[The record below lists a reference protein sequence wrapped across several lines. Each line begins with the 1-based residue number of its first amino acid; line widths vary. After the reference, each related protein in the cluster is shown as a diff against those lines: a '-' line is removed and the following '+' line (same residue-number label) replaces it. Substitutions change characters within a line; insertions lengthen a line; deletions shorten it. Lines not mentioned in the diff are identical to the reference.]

1 MAERYPLSAWNTPDK
16 KVPLEEL
23 LKEDTSEESS
33 LVSDTSVQE
42 GQDVINYALEE
53 PFLLKTEVEK
63 CEKCPHLKKE
73 ADKQHRDDFFNLQ
86 AKIEERQLEE
96 LKRESFRRYV
106 GVSTWRG
113 LCSYVHV
120 LPDVYLFMQVCMCY
134 LMFTCE
140 FMQVCMCYLMFTCE
154 FMQVCMCYLMFTCV
168 FMQVCMCY
176 LMFTC
181 VFMQVCM
188 CYLMFTCEFM
198 QVCMCYLMFTCE
210 FMQVCMCYL
219 MFTCEFMQVCMCYLM
234 FTCECMQVCMC
245 YLMGFLMLTLMSGCG
260 VGMIFNIIMGN
271 NIFMPL
277 VKPPSQPKVAAST
290 LAQGPTPP
298 AVQCPDEDNAHRF
311 DCFPEAI
318 ATQAKCE
325 ARGCCWRKPDANG
338 VPFCYFPP
346 TFPSYVLGEVQPTP
360 LGASAVL
367 RRNGSSPYP
376 RDANQLSMV
385 LRMETD
391 GRLHLVPVPARCKPA
406 VDGPVRVEA
415 HGRLHLVPVPARC
428 KPAVDGPVRVEAHG
442 RLHLVL
448 NDTASRRYE
457 VPIATPAATTKAAA
471 PLYDVEYS
479 HNPFGIVVKRRSNGR
494 VLLNTTVAPLIYADQ
509 FLEMST
515 SLPSGNVYGLG
526 EHRGPLRHKT
536 GWIRI
541 PFWARDKQAAEAKE
555 DVTNLY
561 GSHPFYLC
569 VEDDGQAHGV
579 FLLNSNAMEVILQPA
594 PALTW
599 RTIGGILDFYILLGP
614 DPNSVI
620 QQYWDVIGYPMMPPY
635 WALGFHL
642 CRWGYGSAN
651 RTLDIAQ
658 KMRNA
663 GIPQDTQWND
673 IDYMQSH
680 LDWTRDEAKFW
691 ELPAV
696 VKNLHEHGQHY
707 VMIVVS
713 NNPSMK
719 NLHEHGQHYIMIVVS
734 NLSITVY
741 CTLTVTVLLL
751 ANLHRRLVKDLH
763 EHGQHYVMIVD
774 PGISNVQ
781 KAGTYPPYD
790 VGLKR
795 GVFINDTNGNPI
807 VGRVWP
813 GDTTFPDFTNPI
825 TQQWWLEMAADFHK
839 EVPFDGM
846 WIDMNEP
853 SNFVDGS
860 THGCP
865 DNELEKPPYTP
876 GKYHCHSSTTVTAVP
891 LSQQYHCHTAVPL
904 SQQYHFHSST
914 TVIQQYHCH
923 SSTTVTA
930 VPLSQQYHCHSST
943 TVIAVPLSYSS
954 TTVTAVPL
962 SYSSTAVTAVPLSQQ
977 YRCHSSTTVIQ
988 QYHCHSS
995 TTVIQQYH
1003 CHTAVPLSQQY
1014 RCHSSTTVTAVP
1026 LSQQYHCHTAVPL
1039 SQQYHCHTAV
1049 SLSYSST
1056 TVIQQ
1061 YHCHSSTTVTA
1072 VPLSQQYHTAVLG
1085 TGETSLHSSC
1095 EFVPSPV
1102 VAFAVCLVCAAPR
1115 DSLQPAQSLCLSAM
1129 TLCASSQQHL
1139 CVAPVCCTCVLHLCV
1154 APVCCTCVLHLWLG
1168 KTDLHLC
1175 VAAVVGGSLSAM
1187 TLCASFQQHLCVA
1200 AVLCLSAMTL
1210 CASSQQHLCVAPVC
1224 CTCVL
1229 HLCVAP
1235 VCCTCA
1241 VVGGSLSAMTLCA
1254 SSQQLLSSH
1263 YNLHNLYGH
1272 FEIIASHNALVSIRG
1287 KRPVV
1292 ISRSTFPSSGRH
1304 GGHWLGDNKSTWRDM
1319 YYSIPGLLNM
1329 NMFGIPLVGADICGF
1344 GGDTNE
1350 ELCLR
1355 WQQLGAFYPFS
1366 RNHNTLGAK
1375 VQLSSLT
1382 TTTHWEQRYSFPLP
1396 SHNHTTLGAKHTGSK
1411 GTAFLSLLTTTTHW
1425 EQIQLSSLTTTT
1437 HWEQRYSFPLSQ
1449 PQHTGS
1455 KGTAFFSL
1463 LTTTA
1468 HWEQRYSFPLS
1479 QPQHTGSKGTA
1490 FLSLLTT
1497 TTHWEQRYSSPLS
1510 QPQHTGSKGTAFLSL
1525 LTTTAHWEQRYSFP
1539 LSQPQHTGS
1548 KGKAFLSHNHN
1559 TLGAKV
1565 QLSSLT
1571 TTTHWEQRYSFP
1583 LPSHNHNT
1591 LGAKVQL
1598 SSLTTTTHWEQRY
1611 SFPLPSHNH
1620 STLGA
1625 KVQLS
1630 SLTTTTHWE
1639 QRYSSPLSQPQHT
1652 GSKGTAFLS
1661 LLTTT
1666 AHWEQRYSFP
1676 LPSLTTTTHWEQR
1689 YSSPLSQPQHTGSKG
1704 TAFLSLLT
1712 TTAHWEQR
1720 YSFPLSQPQHT
1731 GSKGKAFLSHNHNT
1745 LGAKV
1750 QLSSL
1755 TTTTHWEQ
1763 RYSFP
1768 LPSHNHNTLGAK
1780 VQLSSLTTTTHW
1792 EQRYSFPLP
1801 SHNHSTLGAKVQLS
1815 SLTTTT
1821 HWEQRYS
1828 SPLSQPQHTGSKG
1841 TAFLSLLTTTAHW
1854 EQRYSFPLPSHNHN
1868 TLGAKVQL
1876 SSPFSHNHSTLG
1888 AKVQLSSPFS
1898 KPQHTGSKGT
1908 ALLSHNH
1915 NTLGAKVQLSSPF
1928 SQPQHTGSKGT
1939 AFLSL
1944 LSQPQHTGSKGTA
1957 FLSLLSQPQHTGSK
1971 GTAFLSLL
1979 SQPQHTGSKGTAFL
1993 SLLTTTTHW
2002 EQRYSFPLP
2011 SHNHNTLGAKVQL
2024 SSPFSHNHNTL
2035 GAKVQLSSPFSQPQ
2049 HTGSKGT
2056 AFLSLLSQPQHTGSK
2071 GTAFLSLLTTTTHWE
2086 QRYSSPLSQ
2095 PQHTGSKGTAFLS
2108 LLTTTTHWE
2117 QRYSFPL
2124 PSLTTTTH
2132 WEQRYSFPLPSLTTT
2147 AHWEQRYSFPLPSH
2161 NHSTL
2166 GAKPQEPI
2174 VWSAATQ
2181 QAIRSVLL
2189 TRYSL
2194 LPHLYFLF
2202 HRANKMGEAV
2212 ARPLFFEYPTD
2223 SHTWGVDTQFLWG
2236 DSLMVTPV
2244 LEQGAT
2250 KVTAYFPND
2259 TWYDFYSGRP
2269 VVPVGQNVTLDAPRD
2284 TINLHLRG
2292 GAILVTQQPAMTTT
2306 ASRQNQ
2312 FGLVV
2317 ALNRTLEAWGGL
2329 FWDDGDTLGQ
2339 YLYLCN
2345 CVTVPVSVW
2354 VSTCYCDTVLLE
2366 AWGGL
2371 FWDDGN
2377 TLGQSHPSVMFVTV
2391 FWDMLGQ
2398 SHTSVMFVTVFW
2410 DTLGQ
2415 SHTSVMFV
2423 TVFWDDG
2430 DTLGTM
2436 GTRWVSI
2443 CVCLGQSHTSVMFV
2457 TVFWD
2462 DGDTLDTEGK
2472 KEFTMIKFFS
2482 SRNTI
2487 SSQVMMSGF
2496 PGTKDMTLGSIR
2508 VYGVSQE
2515 PHTVMANKQAVDFSY
2530 VQDAQEPHTVMAN
2543 KQAVDFSYVQD
2554 AQMLSLNNLTLP
2566 LSQPIQAFWA

>member
-23 LKEDTSEESS
+23 LKEDTSEECS

-63 CEKCPHLKKE
+63 CEKFPHLKKE

-113 LCSYVHV
+113 LCS
-120 LPDVYLFMQVCMCY
+120 C
-134 LMFTCE
+134 
-140 FMQVCMCYLMFTCE
+140 
-154 FMQVCMCYLMFTCV
+154 
-168 FMQVCMCY
+168 
-176 LMFTC
+176 
-181 VFMQVCM
+181 
-188 CYLMFTCEFM
+188 
-198 QVCMCYLMFTCE
+198 
-210 FMQVCMCYL
+210 
-219 MFTCEFMQVCMCYLM
+219 
-234 FTCECMQVCMC
+234 QVCMC

-290 LAQGPTPP
+290 LAQGPTAP

-376 RDANQLSMV
+376 QDANQLSIV

-391 GRLHLVPVPARCKPA
+391 
-406 VDGPVRVEA
+406 
-415 HGRLHLVPVPARC
+415 
-428 KPAVDGPVRVEAHG
+428 G

-707 VMIVVS
+707 I
-713 NNPSMK
+713 
-719 NLHEHGQHYIMIVVS
+719 
-734 NLSITVY
+734 
-741 CTLTVTVLLL
+741 
-751 ANLHRRLVKDLH
+751 
-763 EHGQHYVMIVD
+763 MIVD

-876 GKYHCHSSTTVTAVP
+876 AVNLFRR
-891 LSQQYHCHTAVPL
+891 LSWR
-904 SQQYHFHSST
+904 S
-914 TVIQQYHCH
+914 
-923 SSTTVTA
+923 
-930 VPLSQQYHCHSST
+930 
-943 TVIAVPLSYSS
+943 
-954 TTVTAVPL
+954 
-962 SYSSTAVTAVPLSQQ
+962 
-977 YRCHSSTTVIQ
+977 
-988 QYHCHSS
+988 
-995 TTVIQQYH
+995 
-1003 CHTAVPLSQQY
+1003 
-1014 RCHSSTTVTAVP
+1014 
-1026 LSQQYHCHTAVPL
+1026 
-1039 SQQYHCHTAV
+1039 
-1049 SLSYSST
+1049 
-1056 TVIQQ
+1056 
-1061 YHCHSSTTVTA
+1061 
-1072 VPLSQQYHTAVLG
+1072 
-1085 TGETSLHSSC
+1085 
-1095 EFVPSPV
+1095 
-1102 VAFAVCLVCAAPR
+1102 
-1115 DSLQPAQSLCLSAM
+1115 
-1129 TLCASSQQHL
+1129 LCASSVQHL
-1139 CVAPVCCTCVLHLCV
+1139 GT
-1154 APVCCTCVLHLWLG
+1154 
-1168 KTDLHLC
+1168 
-1175 VAAVVGGSLSAM
+1175 
-1187 TLCASFQQHLCVA
+1187 
-1200 AVLCLSAMTL
+1200 
-1210 CASSQQHLCVAPVC
+1210 
-1224 CTCVL
+1224 
-1229 HLCVAP
+1229 
-1235 VCCTCA
+1235 
-1241 VVGGSLSAMTLCA
+1241 
-1254 SSQQLLSSH
+1254 H
-1263 YNLHNLYGH
+1263 YNLHSLYGLFH
-1272 FEIIASHNALVSIRG
+1272 ASSSRNALVSIRG

-1375 VQLSSLT
+1375 
-1382 TTTHWEQRYSFPLP
+1382 
-1396 SHNHTTLGAKHTGSK
+1396 
-1411 GTAFLSLLTTTTHW
+1411 
-1425 EQIQLSSLTTTT
+1425 
-1437 HWEQRYSFPLSQ
+1437 
-1449 PQHTGS
+1449 
-1455 KGTAFFSL
+1455 
-1463 LTTTA
+1463 
-1468 HWEQRYSFPLS
+1468 
-1479 QPQHTGSKGTA
+1479 
-1490 FLSLLTT
+1490 
-1497 TTHWEQRYSSPLS
+1497 
-1510 QPQHTGSKGTAFLSL
+1510 
-1525 LTTTAHWEQRYSFP
+1525 
-1539 LSQPQHTGS
+1539 
-1548 KGKAFLSHNHN
+1548 
-1559 TLGAKV
+1559 
-1565 QLSSLT
+1565 
-1571 TTTHWEQRYSFP
+1571 
-1583 LPSHNHNT
+1583 
-1591 LGAKVQL
+1591 
-1598 SSLTTTTHWEQRY
+1598 
-1611 SFPLPSHNH
+1611 
-1620 STLGA
+1620 
-1625 KVQLS
+1625 
-1630 SLTTTTHWE
+1630 
-1639 QRYSSPLSQPQHT
+1639 
-1652 GSKGTAFLS
+1652 
-1661 LLTTT
+1661 
-1666 AHWEQRYSFP
+1666 
-1676 LPSLTTTTHWEQR
+1676 
-1689 YSSPLSQPQHTGSKG
+1689 
-1704 TAFLSLLT
+1704 
-1712 TTAHWEQR
+1712 
-1720 YSFPLSQPQHT
+1720 
-1731 GSKGKAFLSHNHNT
+1731 
-1745 LGAKV
+1745 
-1750 QLSSL
+1750 
-1755 TTTTHWEQ
+1755 
-1763 RYSFP
+1763 
-1768 LPSHNHNTLGAK
+1768 
-1780 VQLSSLTTTTHW
+1780 
-1792 EQRYSFPLP
+1792 
-1801 SHNHSTLGAKVQLS
+1801 
-1815 SLTTTT
+1815 
-1821 HWEQRYS
+1821 
-1828 SPLSQPQHTGSKG
+1828 
-1841 TAFLSLLTTTAHW
+1841 
-1854 EQRYSFPLPSHNHN
+1854 
-1868 TLGAKVQL
+1868 
-1876 SSPFSHNHSTLG
+1876 
-1888 AKVQLSSPFS
+1888 
-1898 KPQHTGSKGT
+1898 
-1908 ALLSHNH
+1908 
-1915 NTLGAKVQLSSPF
+1915 
-1928 SQPQHTGSKGT
+1928 
-1939 AFLSL
+1939 
-1944 LSQPQHTGSKGTA
+1944 
-1957 FLSLLSQPQHTGSK
+1957 
-1971 GTAFLSLL
+1971 
-1979 SQPQHTGSKGTAFL
+1979 
-1993 SLLTTTTHW
+1993 
-2002 EQRYSFPLP
+2002 
-2011 SHNHNTLGAKVQL
+2011 
-2024 SSPFSHNHNTL
+2024 
-2035 GAKVQLSSPFSQPQ
+2035 
-2049 HTGSKGT
+2049 
-2056 AFLSLLSQPQHTGSK
+2056 
-2071 GTAFLSLLTTTTHWE
+2071 
-2086 QRYSSPLSQ
+2086 
-2095 PQHTGSKGTAFLS
+2095 
-2108 LLTTTTHWE
+2108 
-2117 QRYSFPL
+2117 
-2124 PSLTTTTH
+2124 
-2132 WEQRYSFPLPSLTTT
+2132 
-2147 AHWEQRYSFPLPSH
+2147 
-2161 NHSTL
+2161 
-2166 GAKPQEPI
+2166 PQEPI

-2244 LEQGAT
+2244 LEQEAT

-2329 FWDDGDTLGQ
+2329 FWDDGDTL
-2339 YLYLCN
+2339 
-2345 CVTVPVSVW
+2345 
-2354 VSTCYCDTVLLE
+2354 
-2366 AWGGL
+2366 
-2371 FWDDGN
+2371 
-2377 TLGQSHPSVMFVTV
+2377 
-2391 FWDMLGQ
+2391 
-2398 SHTSVMFVTVFW
+2398 
-2410 DTLGQ
+2410 
-2415 SHTSVMFV
+2415 
-2423 TVFWDDG
+2423 
-2430 DTLGTM
+2430 
-2436 GTRWVSI
+2436 
-2443 CVCLGQSHTSVMFV
+2443 
-2457 TVFWD
+2457 
-2462 DGDTLDTEGK
+2462 DTEGK

-2487 SSQVMMSGF
+2487 SSQVTMSGF

-2508 VYGVSQE
+2508 VNGVS
-2515 PHTVMANKQAVDFSY
+2515 
-2530 VQDAQEPHTVMAN
+2530 QEPHTVMAN

>member
-23 LKEDTSEESS
+23 LKEDTSEECS

-63 CEKCPHLKKE
+63 CEKFPHLKKE

-113 LCSYVHV
+113 LCS
-120 LPDVYLFMQVCMCY
+120 C
-134 LMFTCE
+134 
-140 FMQVCMCYLMFTCE
+140 
-154 FMQVCMCYLMFTCV
+154 
-168 FMQVCMCY
+168 
-176 LMFTC
+176 
-181 VFMQVCM
+181 
-188 CYLMFTCEFM
+188 
-198 QVCMCYLMFTCE
+198 
-210 FMQVCMCYL
+210 
-219 MFTCEFMQVCMCYLM
+219 
-234 FTCECMQVCMC
+234 QVCMC

-290 LAQGPTPP
+290 LAQGPTAP

-346 TFPSYVLGEVQPTP
+346 TFPSYMLGEVQPTP

-391 GRLHLVPVPARCKPA
+391 
-406 VDGPVRVEA
+406 
-415 HGRLHLVPVPARC
+415 
-428 KPAVDGPVRVEAHG
+428 G

-680 LDWTRDEAKFW
+680 LDWTRDEAKFS

-707 VMIVVS
+707 I
-713 NNPSMK
+713 
-719 NLHEHGQHYIMIVVS
+719 
-734 NLSITVY
+734 
-741 CTLTVTVLLL
+741 
-751 ANLHRRLVKDLH
+751 
-763 EHGQHYVMIVD
+763 MIVD

-876 GKYHCHSSTTVTAVP
+876 AVNLFRR
-891 LSQQYHCHTAVPL
+891 LSWR
-904 SQQYHFHSST
+904 S
-914 TVIQQYHCH
+914 
-923 SSTTVTA
+923 
-930 VPLSQQYHCHSST
+930 
-943 TVIAVPLSYSS
+943 
-954 TTVTAVPL
+954 
-962 SYSSTAVTAVPLSQQ
+962 
-977 YRCHSSTTVIQ
+977 
-988 QYHCHSS
+988 
-995 TTVIQQYH
+995 
-1003 CHTAVPLSQQY
+1003 
-1014 RCHSSTTVTAVP
+1014 
-1026 LSQQYHCHTAVPL
+1026 
-1039 SQQYHCHTAV
+1039 
-1049 SLSYSST
+1049 
-1056 TVIQQ
+1056 
-1061 YHCHSSTTVTA
+1061 
-1072 VPLSQQYHTAVLG
+1072 
-1085 TGETSLHSSC
+1085 
-1095 EFVPSPV
+1095 
-1102 VAFAVCLVCAAPR
+1102 
-1115 DSLQPAQSLCLSAM
+1115 
-1129 TLCASSQQHL
+1129 LCASSVQHL
-1139 CVAPVCCTCVLHLCV
+1139 GT
-1154 APVCCTCVLHLWLG
+1154 
-1168 KTDLHLC
+1168 
-1175 VAAVVGGSLSAM
+1175 
-1187 TLCASFQQHLCVA
+1187 
-1200 AVLCLSAMTL
+1200 
-1210 CASSQQHLCVAPVC
+1210 
-1224 CTCVL
+1224 
-1229 HLCVAP
+1229 
-1235 VCCTCA
+1235 
-1241 VVGGSLSAMTLCA
+1241 
-1254 SSQQLLSSH
+1254 H
-1263 YNLHNLYGH
+1263 YNLHSLFGLFH
-1272 FEIIASHNALVSIRG
+1272 ASSSRNALVSIRG

-1375 VQLSSLT
+1375 VQLSSP
-1382 TTTHWEQRYSFPLP
+1382 F
-1396 SHNHTTLGAKHTGSK
+1396 
-1411 GTAFLSLLTTTTHW
+1411 
-1425 EQIQLSSLTTTT
+1425 
-1437 HWEQRYSFPLSQ
+1437 
-1449 PQHTGS
+1449 
-1455 KGTAFFSL
+1455 
-1463 LTTTA
+1463 
-1468 HWEQRYSFPLS
+1468 
-1479 QPQHTGSKGTA
+1479 
-1490 FLSLLTT
+1490 
-1497 TTHWEQRYSSPLS
+1497 
-1510 QPQHTGSKGTAFLSL
+1510 
-1525 LTTTAHWEQRYSFP
+1525 
-1539 LSQPQHTGS
+1539 
-1548 KGKAFLSHNHN
+1548 SHNHN

-1583 LPSHNHNT
+1583 LPS
-1591 LGAKVQL
+1591 
-1598 SSLTTTTHWEQRY
+1598 
-1611 SFPLPSHNH
+1611 
-1620 STLGA
+1620 
-1625 KVQLS
+1625 
-1630 SLTTTTHWE
+1630 LTTTTHWE
-1639 QRYSSPLSQPQHT
+1639 QRYSSP
-1652 GSKGTAFLS
+1652 
-1661 LLTTT
+1661 
-1666 AHWEQRYSFP
+1666 
-1676 LPSLTTTTHWEQR
+1676 
-1689 YSSPLSQPQHTGSKG
+1689 
-1704 TAFLSLLT
+1704 
-1712 TTAHWEQR
+1712 
-1720 YSFPLSQPQHT
+1720 
-1731 GSKGKAFLSHNHNT
+1731 
-1745 LGAKV
+1745 
-1750 QLSSL
+1750 
-1755 TTTTHWEQ
+1755 
-1763 RYSFP
+1763 
-1768 LPSHNHNTLGAK
+1768 
-1780 VQLSSLTTTTHW
+1780 
-1792 EQRYSFPLP
+1792 
-1801 SHNHSTLGAKVQLS
+1801 
-1815 SLTTTT
+1815 
-1821 HWEQRYS
+1821 
-1828 SPLSQPQHTGSKG
+1828 
-1841 TAFLSLLTTTAHW
+1841 
-1854 EQRYSFPLPSHNHN
+1854 
-1868 TLGAKVQL
+1868 
-1876 SSPFSHNHSTLG
+1876 
-1888 AKVQLSSPFS
+1888 
-1898 KPQHTGSKGT
+1898 
-1908 ALLSHNH
+1908 
-1915 NTLGAKVQLSSPF
+1915 
-1928 SQPQHTGSKGT
+1928 
-1939 AFLSL
+1939 

-1993 SLLTTTTHW
+1993 SHNHNTLGAKVQLSSLTTTTHW
-2002 EQRYSFPLP
+2002 EQRYSFLLP
-2011 SHNHNTLGAKVQL
+2011 SHNHSTLGAKVQL

-2035 GAKVQLSSPFSQPQ
+2035 GAKVQLSSPFS
-2049 HTGSKGT
+2049 
-2056 AFLSLLSQPQHTGSK
+2056 
-2071 GTAFLSLLTTTTHWE
+2071 
-2086 QRYSSPLSQ
+2086 
-2095 PQHTGSKGTAFLS
+2095 
-2108 LLTTTTHWE
+2108 
-2117 QRYSFPL
+2117 
-2124 PSLTTTTH
+2124 
-2132 WEQRYSFPLPSLTTT
+2132 
-2147 AHWEQRYSFPLPSH
+2147 H
-2161 NHSTL
+2161 NHNTL

-2329 FWDDGDTLGQ
+2329 FWDDGDTL
-2339 YLYLCN
+2339 
-2345 CVTVPVSVW
+2345 
-2354 VSTCYCDTVLLE
+2354 
-2366 AWGGL
+2366 
-2371 FWDDGN
+2371 
-2377 TLGQSHPSVMFVTV
+2377 
-2391 FWDMLGQ
+2391 
-2398 SHTSVMFVTVFW
+2398 
-2410 DTLGQ
+2410 
-2415 SHTSVMFV
+2415 
-2423 TVFWDDG
+2423 
-2430 DTLGTM
+2430 
-2436 GTRWVSI
+2436 
-2443 CVCLGQSHTSVMFV
+2443 
-2457 TVFWD
+2457 
-2462 DGDTLDTEGK
+2462 DTEGK

-2530 VQDAQEPHTVMAN
+2530 VQDAQ
-2543 KQAVDFSYVQD
+2543 
-2554 AQMLSLNNLTLP
+2554 MLSLNNLTLP

>member
-23 LKEDTSEESS
+23 LKEDTSEECS

-63 CEKCPHLKKE
+63 CEKFPHLKKE

-113 LCSYVHV
+113 LCS
-120 LPDVYLFMQVCMCY
+120 C
-134 LMFTCE
+134 
-140 FMQVCMCYLMFTCE
+140 
-154 FMQVCMCYLMFTCV
+154 
-168 FMQVCMCY
+168 
-176 LMFTC
+176 
-181 VFMQVCM
+181 
-188 CYLMFTCEFM
+188 
-198 QVCMCYLMFTCE
+198 
-210 FMQVCMCYL
+210 
-219 MFTCEFMQVCMCYLM
+219 
-234 FTCECMQVCMC
+234 QVCMC

-290 LAQGPTPP
+290 LAQGPTAP

-346 TFPSYVLGEVQPTP
+346 TFPSYMLGEVQPTP

-391 GRLHLVPVPARCKPA
+391 
-406 VDGPVRVEA
+406 
-415 HGRLHLVPVPARC
+415 
-428 KPAVDGPVRVEAHG
+428 G

-680 LDWTRDEAKFW
+680 LDWTRDEAKFS

-707 VMIVVS
+707 I
-713 NNPSMK
+713 
-719 NLHEHGQHYIMIVVS
+719 
-734 NLSITVY
+734 
-741 CTLTVTVLLL
+741 
-751 ANLHRRLVKDLH
+751 
-763 EHGQHYVMIVD
+763 MIVD

-876 GKYHCHSSTTVTAVP
+876 
-891 LSQQYHCHTAVPL
+891 
-904 SQQYHFHSST
+904 
-914 TVIQQYHCH
+914 
-923 SSTTVTA
+923 
-930 VPLSQQYHCHSST
+930 
-943 TVIAVPLSYSS
+943 
-954 TTVTAVPL
+954 
-962 SYSSTAVTAVPLSQQ
+962 
-977 YRCHSSTTVIQ
+977 
-988 QYHCHSS
+988 
-995 TTVIQQYH
+995 
-1003 CHTAVPLSQQY
+1003 
-1014 RCHSSTTVTAVP
+1014 
-1026 LSQQYHCHTAVPL
+1026 
-1039 SQQYHCHTAV
+1039 
-1049 SLSYSST
+1049 
-1056 TVIQQ
+1056 
-1061 YHCHSSTTVTA
+1061 
-1072 VPLSQQYHTAVLG
+1072 
-1085 TGETSLHSSC
+1085 
-1095 EFVPSPV
+1095 
-1102 VAFAVCLVCAAPR
+1102 
-1115 DSLQPAQSLCLSAM
+1115 
-1129 TLCASSQQHL
+1129 
-1139 CVAPVCCTCVLHLCV
+1139 
-1154 APVCCTCVLHLWLG
+1154 
-1168 KTDLHLC
+1168 
-1175 VAAVVGGSLSAM
+1175 
-1187 TLCASFQQHLCVA
+1187 
-1200 AVLCLSAMTL
+1200 
-1210 CASSQQHLCVAPVC
+1210 
-1224 CTCVL
+1224 
-1229 HLCVAP
+1229 
-1235 VCCTCA
+1235 A

-1254 SSQQLLSSH
+1254 SSRQHLSSH

-1366 RNHNTLGAK
+1366 RNHN
-1375 VQLSSLT
+1375 
-1382 TTTHWEQRYSFPLP
+1382 
-1396 SHNHTTLGAKHTGSK
+1396 
-1411 GTAFLSLLTTTTHW
+1411 
-1425 EQIQLSSLTTTT
+1425 
-1437 HWEQRYSFPLSQ
+1437 
-1449 PQHTGS
+1449 
-1455 KGTAFFSL
+1455 
-1463 LTTTA
+1463 
-1468 HWEQRYSFPLS
+1468 
-1479 QPQHTGSKGTA
+1479 
-1490 FLSLLTT
+1490 
-1497 TTHWEQRYSSPLS
+1497 
-1510 QPQHTGSKGTAFLSL
+1510 
-1525 LTTTAHWEQRYSFP
+1525 
-1539 LSQPQHTGS
+1539 
-1548 KGKAFLSHNHN
+1548 
-1559 TLGAKV
+1559 
-1565 QLSSLT
+1565 
-1571 TTTHWEQRYSFP
+1571 
-1583 LPSHNHNT
+1583 
-1591 LGAKVQL
+1591 
-1598 SSLTTTTHWEQRY
+1598 
-1611 SFPLPSHNH
+1611 
-1620 STLGA
+1620 
-1625 KVQLS
+1625 
-1630 SLTTTTHWE
+1630 
-1639 QRYSSPLSQPQHT
+1639 
-1652 GSKGTAFLS
+1652 
-1661 LLTTT
+1661 
-1666 AHWEQRYSFP
+1666 
-1676 LPSLTTTTHWEQR
+1676 
-1689 YSSPLSQPQHTGSKG
+1689 
-1704 TAFLSLLT
+1704 
-1712 TTAHWEQR
+1712 
-1720 YSFPLSQPQHT
+1720 
-1731 GSKGKAFLSHNHNT
+1731 
-1745 LGAKV
+1745 
-1750 QLSSL
+1750 
-1755 TTTTHWEQ
+1755 
-1763 RYSFP
+1763 
-1768 LPSHNHNTLGAK
+1768 
-1780 VQLSSLTTTTHW
+1780 
-1792 EQRYSFPLP
+1792 
-1801 SHNHSTLGAKVQLS
+1801 
-1815 SLTTTT
+1815 
-1821 HWEQRYS
+1821 
-1828 SPLSQPQHTGSKG
+1828 
-1841 TAFLSLLTTTAHW
+1841 
-1854 EQRYSFPLPSHNHN
+1854 
-1868 TLGAKVQL
+1868 
-1876 SSPFSHNHSTLG
+1876 
-1888 AKVQLSSPFS
+1888 
-1898 KPQHTGSKGT
+1898 
-1908 ALLSHNH
+1908 
-1915 NTLGAKVQLSSPF
+1915 
-1928 SQPQHTGSKGT
+1928 
-1939 AFLSL
+1939 
-1944 LSQPQHTGSKGTA
+1944 
-1957 FLSLLSQPQHTGSK
+1957 
-1971 GTAFLSLL
+1971 
-1979 SQPQHTGSKGTAFL
+1979 
-1993 SLLTTTTHW
+1993 
-2002 EQRYSFPLP
+2002 
-2011 SHNHNTLGAKVQL
+2011 
-2024 SSPFSHNHNTL
+2024 
-2035 GAKVQLSSPFSQPQ
+2035 
-2049 HTGSKGT
+2049 
-2056 AFLSLLSQPQHTGSK
+2056 
-2071 GTAFLSLLTTTTHWE
+2071 
-2086 QRYSSPLSQ
+2086 
-2095 PQHTGSKGTAFLS
+2095 
-2108 LLTTTTHWE
+2108 
-2117 QRYSFPL
+2117 
-2124 PSLTTTTH
+2124 
-2132 WEQRYSFPLPSLTTT
+2132 
-2147 AHWEQRYSFPLPSH
+2147 
-2161 NHSTL
+2161 TL

-2329 FWDDGDTLGQ
+2329 FWDDGDTL
-2339 YLYLCN
+2339 
-2345 CVTVPVSVW
+2345 
-2354 VSTCYCDTVLLE
+2354 
-2366 AWGGL
+2366 
-2371 FWDDGN
+2371 
-2377 TLGQSHPSVMFVTV
+2377 
-2391 FWDMLGQ
+2391 
-2398 SHTSVMFVTVFW
+2398 
-2410 DTLGQ
+2410 
-2415 SHTSVMFV
+2415 
-2423 TVFWDDG
+2423 
-2430 DTLGTM
+2430 
-2436 GTRWVSI
+2436 
-2443 CVCLGQSHTSVMFV
+2443 
-2457 TVFWD
+2457 
-2462 DGDTLDTEGK
+2462 DTEGK

-2530 VQDAQEPHTVMAN
+2530 VQDAQ
-2543 KQAVDFSYVQD
+2543 
-2554 AQMLSLNNLTLP
+2554 MLSLNNLTLP

>member
-23 LKEDTSEESS
+23 LKEDTSEECS

-63 CEKCPHLKKE
+63 CEKFPHLKKE

-113 LCSYVHV
+113 LCS
-120 LPDVYLFMQVCMCY
+120 C
-134 LMFTCE
+134 
-140 FMQVCMCYLMFTCE
+140 
-154 FMQVCMCYLMFTCV
+154 
-168 FMQVCMCY
+168 
-176 LMFTC
+176 
-181 VFMQVCM
+181 
-188 CYLMFTCEFM
+188 
-198 QVCMCYLMFTCE
+198 
-210 FMQVCMCYL
+210 
-219 MFTCEFMQVCMCYLM
+219 
-234 FTCECMQVCMC
+234 QVCMC

-290 LAQGPTPP
+290 LAQGPTAP

-346 TFPSYVLGEVQPTP
+346 TFPSYMLGEVQPTP

-391 GRLHLVPVPARCKPA
+391 
-406 VDGPVRVEA
+406 
-415 HGRLHLVPVPARC
+415 
-428 KPAVDGPVRVEAHG
+428 G

-680 LDWTRDEAKFW
+680 LDWTRDEAKFS

-707 VMIVVS
+707 I
-713 NNPSMK
+713 
-719 NLHEHGQHYIMIVVS
+719 
-734 NLSITVY
+734 
-741 CTLTVTVLLL
+741 
-751 ANLHRRLVKDLH
+751 
-763 EHGQHYVMIVD
+763 MIVD

-876 GKYHCHSSTTVTAVP
+876 AVNLFRR
-891 LSQQYHCHTAVPL
+891 LSWR
-904 SQQYHFHSST
+904 S
-914 TVIQQYHCH
+914 
-923 SSTTVTA
+923 
-930 VPLSQQYHCHSST
+930 
-943 TVIAVPLSYSS
+943 
-954 TTVTAVPL
+954 
-962 SYSSTAVTAVPLSQQ
+962 
-977 YRCHSSTTVIQ
+977 
-988 QYHCHSS
+988 
-995 TTVIQQYH
+995 
-1003 CHTAVPLSQQY
+1003 
-1014 RCHSSTTVTAVP
+1014 
-1026 LSQQYHCHTAVPL
+1026 
-1039 SQQYHCHTAV
+1039 
-1049 SLSYSST
+1049 
-1056 TVIQQ
+1056 
-1061 YHCHSSTTVTA
+1061 
-1072 VPLSQQYHTAVLG
+1072 
-1085 TGETSLHSSC
+1085 
-1095 EFVPSPV
+1095 
-1102 VAFAVCLVCAAPR
+1102 
-1115 DSLQPAQSLCLSAM
+1115 
-1129 TLCASSQQHL
+1129 LCASSVQHL
-1139 CVAPVCCTCVLHLCV
+1139 GT
-1154 APVCCTCVLHLWLG
+1154 
-1168 KTDLHLC
+1168 
-1175 VAAVVGGSLSAM
+1175 
-1187 TLCASFQQHLCVA
+1187 
-1200 AVLCLSAMTL
+1200 
-1210 CASSQQHLCVAPVC
+1210 
-1224 CTCVL
+1224 
-1229 HLCVAP
+1229 
-1235 VCCTCA
+1235 
-1241 VVGGSLSAMTLCA
+1241 
-1254 SSQQLLSSH
+1254 H
-1263 YNLHNLYGH
+1263 YNLHSLFGLFH
-1272 FEIIASHNALVSIRG
+1272 ASSSRNALVSIRG

-1375 VQLSSLT
+1375 VQLSS
-1382 TTTHWEQRYSFPLP
+1382 
-1396 SHNHTTLGAKHTGSK
+1396 
-1411 GTAFLSLLTTTTHW
+1411 
-1425 EQIQLSSLTTTT
+1425 
-1437 HWEQRYSFPLSQ
+1437 
-1449 PQHTGS
+1449 
-1455 KGTAFFSL
+1455 
-1463 LTTTA
+1463 
-1468 HWEQRYSFPLS
+1468 
-1479 QPQHTGSKGTA
+1479 
-1490 FLSLLTT
+1490 
-1497 TTHWEQRYSSPLS
+1497 
-1510 QPQHTGSKGTAFLSL
+1510 
-1525 LTTTAHWEQRYSFP
+1525 
-1539 LSQPQHTGS
+1539 
-1548 KGKAFLSHNHN
+1548 
-1559 TLGAKV
+1559 
-1565 QLSSLT
+1565 
-1571 TTTHWEQRYSFP
+1571 
-1583 LPSHNHNT
+1583 
-1591 LGAKVQL
+1591 
-1598 SSLTTTTHWEQRY
+1598 
-1611 SFPLPSHNH
+1611 
-1620 STLGA
+1620 
-1625 KVQLS
+1625 
-1630 SLTTTTHWE
+1630 
-1639 QRYSSPLSQPQHT
+1639 
-1652 GSKGTAFLS
+1652 
-1661 LLTTT
+1661 
-1666 AHWEQRYSFP
+1666 
-1676 LPSLTTTTHWEQR
+1676 
-1689 YSSPLSQPQHTGSKG
+1689 
-1704 TAFLSLLT
+1704 
-1712 TTAHWEQR
+1712 
-1720 YSFPLSQPQHT
+1720 
-1731 GSKGKAFLSHNHNT
+1731 
-1745 LGAKV
+1745 
-1750 QLSSL
+1750 
-1755 TTTTHWEQ
+1755 
-1763 RYSFP
+1763 
-1768 LPSHNHNTLGAK
+1768 
-1780 VQLSSLTTTTHW
+1780 
-1792 EQRYSFPLP
+1792 
-1801 SHNHSTLGAKVQLS
+1801 
-1815 SLTTTT
+1815 
-1821 HWEQRYS
+1821 
-1828 SPLSQPQHTGSKG
+1828 
-1841 TAFLSLLTTTAHW
+1841 
-1854 EQRYSFPLPSHNHN
+1854 
-1868 TLGAKVQL
+1868 
-1876 SSPFSHNHSTLG
+1876 
-1888 AKVQLSSPFS
+1888 
-1898 KPQHTGSKGT
+1898 
-1908 ALLSHNH
+1908 
-1915 NTLGAKVQLSSPF
+1915 
-1928 SQPQHTGSKGT
+1928 
-1939 AFLSL
+1939 
-1944 LSQPQHTGSKGTA
+1944 
-1957 FLSLLSQPQHTGSK
+1957 
-1971 GTAFLSLL
+1971 
-1979 SQPQHTGSKGTAFL
+1979 
-1993 SLLTTTTHW
+1993 
-2002 EQRYSFPLP
+2002 
-2011 SHNHNTLGAKVQL
+2011 
-2024 SSPFSHNHNTL
+2024 PFSHNHNTL
-2035 GAKVQLSSPFSQPQ
+2035 GAKVQLSS
-2049 HTGSKGT
+2049 
-2056 AFLSLLSQPQHTGSK
+2056 
-2071 GTAFLSLLTTTTHWE
+2071 
-2086 QRYSSPLSQ
+2086 
-2095 PQHTGSKGTAFLS
+2095 
-2108 LLTTTTHWE
+2108 LTTTTHWE

-2147 AHWEQRYSFPLPSH
+2147 THWEQRYSFPLPSLTTTTHWEQRYSFPLSQPQHTGSKGTALLSH
-2161 NHSTL
+2161 NHNTL

-2329 FWDDGDTLGQ
+2329 FWDDGDTL
-2339 YLYLCN
+2339 
-2345 CVTVPVSVW
+2345 
-2354 VSTCYCDTVLLE
+2354 
-2366 AWGGL
+2366 
-2371 FWDDGN
+2371 
-2377 TLGQSHPSVMFVTV
+2377 
-2391 FWDMLGQ
+2391 
-2398 SHTSVMFVTVFW
+2398 
-2410 DTLGQ
+2410 
-2415 SHTSVMFV
+2415 
-2423 TVFWDDG
+2423 
-2430 DTLGTM
+2430 
-2436 GTRWVSI
+2436 
-2443 CVCLGQSHTSVMFV
+2443 
-2457 TVFWD
+2457 
-2462 DGDTLDTEGK
+2462 DTEGK

-2530 VQDAQEPHTVMAN
+2530 VQDAQ
-2543 KQAVDFSYVQD
+2543 
-2554 AQMLSLNNLTLP
+2554 MLSLNNLTLP

>member
-23 LKEDTSEESS
+23 LKEDTSEECS

-63 CEKCPHLKKE
+63 CEKFPHLKKE

-113 LCSYVHV
+113 LCS
-120 LPDVYLFMQVCMCY
+120 C
-134 LMFTCE
+134 
-140 FMQVCMCYLMFTCE
+140 
-154 FMQVCMCYLMFTCV
+154 
-168 FMQVCMCY
+168 
-176 LMFTC
+176 
-181 VFMQVCM
+181 
-188 CYLMFTCEFM
+188 
-198 QVCMCYLMFTCE
+198 
-210 FMQVCMCYL
+210 
-219 MFTCEFMQVCMCYLM
+219 
-234 FTCECMQVCMC
+234 QVCMC

-290 LAQGPTPP
+290 LAQGPTAP

-346 TFPSYVLGEVQPTP
+346 TFPSYMLGEVQPTP

-391 GRLHLVPVPARCKPA
+391 
-406 VDGPVRVEA
+406 
-415 HGRLHLVPVPARC
+415 
-428 KPAVDGPVRVEAHG
+428 G

-680 LDWTRDEAKFW
+680 LDWTRDEAKFS

-707 VMIVVS
+707 I
-713 NNPSMK
+713 
-719 NLHEHGQHYIMIVVS
+719 
-734 NLSITVY
+734 
-741 CTLTVTVLLL
+741 
-751 ANLHRRLVKDLH
+751 
-763 EHGQHYVMIVD
+763 MIVD

-876 GKYHCHSSTTVTAVP
+876 AVNLFRR
-891 LSQQYHCHTAVPL
+891 LSWR
-904 SQQYHFHSST
+904 S
-914 TVIQQYHCH
+914 
-923 SSTTVTA
+923 
-930 VPLSQQYHCHSST
+930 
-943 TVIAVPLSYSS
+943 
-954 TTVTAVPL
+954 
-962 SYSSTAVTAVPLSQQ
+962 
-977 YRCHSSTTVIQ
+977 
-988 QYHCHSS
+988 
-995 TTVIQQYH
+995 
-1003 CHTAVPLSQQY
+1003 
-1014 RCHSSTTVTAVP
+1014 
-1026 LSQQYHCHTAVPL
+1026 
-1039 SQQYHCHTAV
+1039 
-1049 SLSYSST
+1049 
-1056 TVIQQ
+1056 
-1061 YHCHSSTTVTA
+1061 
-1072 VPLSQQYHTAVLG
+1072 
-1085 TGETSLHSSC
+1085 
-1095 EFVPSPV
+1095 
-1102 VAFAVCLVCAAPR
+1102 
-1115 DSLQPAQSLCLSAM
+1115 
-1129 TLCASSQQHL
+1129 LCASSVQHL
-1139 CVAPVCCTCVLHLCV
+1139 GT
-1154 APVCCTCVLHLWLG
+1154 
-1168 KTDLHLC
+1168 
-1175 VAAVVGGSLSAM
+1175 
-1187 TLCASFQQHLCVA
+1187 
-1200 AVLCLSAMTL
+1200 
-1210 CASSQQHLCVAPVC
+1210 
-1224 CTCVL
+1224 
-1229 HLCVAP
+1229 
-1235 VCCTCA
+1235 
-1241 VVGGSLSAMTLCA
+1241 
-1254 SSQQLLSSH
+1254 H
-1263 YNLHNLYGH
+1263 YNLHSLFGLFH
-1272 FEIIASHNALVSIRG
+1272 ASSSRNALVSIRG

-1366 RNHNTLGAK
+1366 RNHN
-1375 VQLSSLT
+1375 
-1382 TTTHWEQRYSFPLP
+1382 
-1396 SHNHTTLGAKHTGSK
+1396 
-1411 GTAFLSLLTTTTHW
+1411 
-1425 EQIQLSSLTTTT
+1425 
-1437 HWEQRYSFPLSQ
+1437 
-1449 PQHTGS
+1449 
-1455 KGTAFFSL
+1455 
-1463 LTTTA
+1463 
-1468 HWEQRYSFPLS
+1468 
-1479 QPQHTGSKGTA
+1479 
-1490 FLSLLTT
+1490 
-1497 TTHWEQRYSSPLS
+1497 
-1510 QPQHTGSKGTAFLSL
+1510 
-1525 LTTTAHWEQRYSFP
+1525 
-1539 LSQPQHTGS
+1539 
-1548 KGKAFLSHNHN
+1548 
-1559 TLGAKV
+1559 
-1565 QLSSLT
+1565 
-1571 TTTHWEQRYSFP
+1571 
-1583 LPSHNHNT
+1583 
-1591 LGAKVQL
+1591 
-1598 SSLTTTTHWEQRY
+1598 
-1611 SFPLPSHNH
+1611 
-1620 STLGA
+1620 
-1625 KVQLS
+1625 
-1630 SLTTTTHWE
+1630 
-1639 QRYSSPLSQPQHT
+1639 
-1652 GSKGTAFLS
+1652 
-1661 LLTTT
+1661 
-1666 AHWEQRYSFP
+1666 
-1676 LPSLTTTTHWEQR
+1676 
-1689 YSSPLSQPQHTGSKG
+1689 
-1704 TAFLSLLT
+1704 
-1712 TTAHWEQR
+1712 
-1720 YSFPLSQPQHT
+1720 
-1731 GSKGKAFLSHNHNT
+1731 
-1745 LGAKV
+1745 
-1750 QLSSL
+1750 
-1755 TTTTHWEQ
+1755 
-1763 RYSFP
+1763 
-1768 LPSHNHNTLGAK
+1768 
-1780 VQLSSLTTTTHW
+1780 
-1792 EQRYSFPLP
+1792 
-1801 SHNHSTLGAKVQLS
+1801 
-1815 SLTTTT
+1815 
-1821 HWEQRYS
+1821 
-1828 SPLSQPQHTGSKG
+1828 
-1841 TAFLSLLTTTAHW
+1841 
-1854 EQRYSFPLPSHNHN
+1854 
-1868 TLGAKVQL
+1868 
-1876 SSPFSHNHSTLG
+1876 
-1888 AKVQLSSPFS
+1888 
-1898 KPQHTGSKGT
+1898 
-1908 ALLSHNH
+1908 
-1915 NTLGAKVQLSSPF
+1915 
-1928 SQPQHTGSKGT
+1928 
-1939 AFLSL
+1939 
-1944 LSQPQHTGSKGTA
+1944 
-1957 FLSLLSQPQHTGSK
+1957 
-1971 GTAFLSLL
+1971 
-1979 SQPQHTGSKGTAFL
+1979 
-1993 SLLTTTTHW
+1993 
-2002 EQRYSFPLP
+2002 
-2011 SHNHNTLGAKVQL
+2011 
-2024 SSPFSHNHNTL
+2024 
-2035 GAKVQLSSPFSQPQ
+2035 
-2049 HTGSKGT
+2049 
-2056 AFLSLLSQPQHTGSK
+2056 
-2071 GTAFLSLLTTTTHWE
+2071 
-2086 QRYSSPLSQ
+2086 
-2095 PQHTGSKGTAFLS
+2095 
-2108 LLTTTTHWE
+2108 
-2117 QRYSFPL
+2117 
-2124 PSLTTTTH
+2124 
-2132 WEQRYSFPLPSLTTT
+2132 
-2147 AHWEQRYSFPLPSH
+2147 
-2161 NHSTL
+2161 TL

-2329 FWDDGDTLGQ
+2329 FWDDGDTL
-2339 YLYLCN
+2339 
-2345 CVTVPVSVW
+2345 
-2354 VSTCYCDTVLLE
+2354 
-2366 AWGGL
+2366 
-2371 FWDDGN
+2371 
-2377 TLGQSHPSVMFVTV
+2377 
-2391 FWDMLGQ
+2391 
-2398 SHTSVMFVTVFW
+2398 
-2410 DTLGQ
+2410 
-2415 SHTSVMFV
+2415 
-2423 TVFWDDG
+2423 
-2430 DTLGTM
+2430 
-2436 GTRWVSI
+2436 
-2443 CVCLGQSHTSVMFV
+2443 
-2457 TVFWD
+2457 
-2462 DGDTLDTEGK
+2462 DTEGK

-2530 VQDAQEPHTVMAN
+2530 VQDAQ
-2543 KQAVDFSYVQD
+2543 
-2554 AQMLSLNNLTLP
+2554 MLSLNNLTLP

>member
-23 LKEDTSEESS
+23 LKEDTSEECS

-63 CEKCPHLKKE
+63 CEKFPHLKKE

-113 LCSYVHV
+113 LCS
-120 LPDVYLFMQVCMCY
+120 C
-134 LMFTCE
+134 
-140 FMQVCMCYLMFTCE
+140 
-154 FMQVCMCYLMFTCV
+154 
-168 FMQVCMCY
+168 
-176 LMFTC
+176 
-181 VFMQVCM
+181 
-188 CYLMFTCEFM
+188 
-198 QVCMCYLMFTCE
+198 
-210 FMQVCMCYL
+210 
-219 MFTCEFMQVCMCYLM
+219 
-234 FTCECMQVCMC
+234 QVCMC

-290 LAQGPTPP
+290 LAQGPTAP

-346 TFPSYVLGEVQPTP
+346 TFPSYMLGEVQPTP

-391 GRLHLVPVPARCKPA
+391 
-406 VDGPVRVEA
+406 
-415 HGRLHLVPVPARC
+415 
-428 KPAVDGPVRVEAHG
+428 G

-680 LDWTRDEAKFW
+680 LDWTRDEAKFS

-707 VMIVVS
+707 I
-713 NNPSMK
+713 
-719 NLHEHGQHYIMIVVS
+719 
-734 NLSITVY
+734 
-741 CTLTVTVLLL
+741 
-751 ANLHRRLVKDLH
+751 
-763 EHGQHYVMIVD
+763 MIVD

-876 GKYHCHSSTTVTAVP
+876 
-891 LSQQYHCHTAVPL
+891 
-904 SQQYHFHSST
+904 
-914 TVIQQYHCH
+914 
-923 SSTTVTA
+923 
-930 VPLSQQYHCHSST
+930 
-943 TVIAVPLSYSS
+943 
-954 TTVTAVPL
+954 
-962 SYSSTAVTAVPLSQQ
+962 
-977 YRCHSSTTVIQ
+977 
-988 QYHCHSS
+988 
-995 TTVIQQYH
+995 
-1003 CHTAVPLSQQY
+1003 
-1014 RCHSSTTVTAVP
+1014 
-1026 LSQQYHCHTAVPL
+1026 
-1039 SQQYHCHTAV
+1039 
-1049 SLSYSST
+1049 
-1056 TVIQQ
+1056 
-1061 YHCHSSTTVTA
+1061 
-1072 VPLSQQYHTAVLG
+1072 
-1085 TGETSLHSSC
+1085 
-1095 EFVPSPV
+1095 
-1102 VAFAVCLVCAAPR
+1102 
-1115 DSLQPAQSLCLSAM
+1115 
-1129 TLCASSQQHL
+1129 
-1139 CVAPVCCTCVLHLCV
+1139 
-1154 APVCCTCVLHLWLG
+1154 
-1168 KTDLHLC
+1168 
-1175 VAAVVGGSLSAM
+1175 
-1187 TLCASFQQHLCVA
+1187 
-1200 AVLCLSAMTL
+1200 
-1210 CASSQQHLCVAPVC
+1210 
-1224 CTCVL
+1224 
-1229 HLCVAP
+1229 
-1235 VCCTCA
+1235 A

-1254 SSQQLLSSH
+1254 SSRQHLSSH

-1375 VQLSSLT
+1375 VQLSSP
-1382 TTTHWEQRYSFPLP
+1382 F
-1396 SHNHTTLGAKHTGSK
+1396 
-1411 GTAFLSLLTTTTHW
+1411 
-1425 EQIQLSSLTTTT
+1425 
-1437 HWEQRYSFPLSQ
+1437 
-1449 PQHTGS
+1449 
-1455 KGTAFFSL
+1455 
-1463 LTTTA
+1463 
-1468 HWEQRYSFPLS
+1468 
-1479 QPQHTGSKGTA
+1479 
-1490 FLSLLTT
+1490 
-1497 TTHWEQRYSSPLS
+1497 
-1510 QPQHTGSKGTAFLSL
+1510 
-1525 LTTTAHWEQRYSFP
+1525 
-1539 LSQPQHTGS
+1539 
-1548 KGKAFLSHNHN
+1548 SHNHN

-1583 LPSHNHNT
+1583 LPS
-1591 LGAKVQL
+1591 
-1598 SSLTTTTHWEQRY
+1598 
-1611 SFPLPSHNH
+1611 
-1620 STLGA
+1620 
-1625 KVQLS
+1625 
-1630 SLTTTTHWE
+1630 LTTTTHWE
-1639 QRYSSPLSQPQHT
+1639 QRYSSP
-1652 GSKGTAFLS
+1652 
-1661 LLTTT
+1661 
-1666 AHWEQRYSFP
+1666 
-1676 LPSLTTTTHWEQR
+1676 
-1689 YSSPLSQPQHTGSKG
+1689 
-1704 TAFLSLLT
+1704 
-1712 TTAHWEQR
+1712 
-1720 YSFPLSQPQHT
+1720 
-1731 GSKGKAFLSHNHNT
+1731 
-1745 LGAKV
+1745 
-1750 QLSSL
+1750 
-1755 TTTTHWEQ
+1755 
-1763 RYSFP
+1763 
-1768 LPSHNHNTLGAK
+1768 
-1780 VQLSSLTTTTHW
+1780 
-1792 EQRYSFPLP
+1792 
-1801 SHNHSTLGAKVQLS
+1801 
-1815 SLTTTT
+1815 
-1821 HWEQRYS
+1821 
-1828 SPLSQPQHTGSKG
+1828 
-1841 TAFLSLLTTTAHW
+1841 
-1854 EQRYSFPLPSHNHN
+1854 
-1868 TLGAKVQL
+1868 
-1876 SSPFSHNHSTLG
+1876 
-1888 AKVQLSSPFS
+1888 
-1898 KPQHTGSKGT
+1898 
-1908 ALLSHNH
+1908 
-1915 NTLGAKVQLSSPF
+1915 
-1928 SQPQHTGSKGT
+1928 
-1939 AFLSL
+1939 

-1993 SLLTTTTHW
+1993 SHNHNTLGAKVQLSSLTTTTHW
-2002 EQRYSFPLP
+2002 EQRYSFLLP
-2011 SHNHNTLGAKVQL
+2011 SHNHSTLGAKVQL

-2035 GAKVQLSSPFSQPQ
+2035 GAKVQLSSPFS
-2049 HTGSKGT
+2049 
-2056 AFLSLLSQPQHTGSK
+2056 
-2071 GTAFLSLLTTTTHWE
+2071 
-2086 QRYSSPLSQ
+2086 
-2095 PQHTGSKGTAFLS
+2095 
-2108 LLTTTTHWE
+2108 
-2117 QRYSFPL
+2117 
-2124 PSLTTTTH
+2124 
-2132 WEQRYSFPLPSLTTT
+2132 
-2147 AHWEQRYSFPLPSH
+2147 H
-2161 NHSTL
+2161 NHNTL

-2329 FWDDGDTLGQ
+2329 FWDDGDTL
-2339 YLYLCN
+2339 
-2345 CVTVPVSVW
+2345 
-2354 VSTCYCDTVLLE
+2354 
-2366 AWGGL
+2366 
-2371 FWDDGN
+2371 
-2377 TLGQSHPSVMFVTV
+2377 
-2391 FWDMLGQ
+2391 
-2398 SHTSVMFVTVFW
+2398 
-2410 DTLGQ
+2410 
-2415 SHTSVMFV
+2415 
-2423 TVFWDDG
+2423 
-2430 DTLGTM
+2430 
-2436 GTRWVSI
+2436 
-2443 CVCLGQSHTSVMFV
+2443 
-2457 TVFWD
+2457 
-2462 DGDTLDTEGK
+2462 DTEGK

-2530 VQDAQEPHTVMAN
+2530 VQDAQ
-2543 KQAVDFSYVQD
+2543 
-2554 AQMLSLNNLTLP
+2554 MLSLNNLTLP

>member
-23 LKEDTSEESS
+23 LKEDTSEECS

-63 CEKCPHLKKE
+63 CEKFPHLKKE

-113 LCSYVHV
+113 LCS
-120 LPDVYLFMQVCMCY
+120 C
-134 LMFTCE
+134 
-140 FMQVCMCYLMFTCE
+140 
-154 FMQVCMCYLMFTCV
+154 
-168 FMQVCMCY
+168 
-176 LMFTC
+176 
-181 VFMQVCM
+181 
-188 CYLMFTCEFM
+188 
-198 QVCMCYLMFTCE
+198 
-210 FMQVCMCYL
+210 
-219 MFTCEFMQVCMCYLM
+219 
-234 FTCECMQVCMC
+234 QVCMC

-290 LAQGPTPP
+290 LAQGPTAP

-346 TFPSYVLGEVQPTP
+346 TFPSYMLGEVQPTP

-391 GRLHLVPVPARCKPA
+391 
-406 VDGPVRVEA
+406 
-415 HGRLHLVPVPARC
+415 
-428 KPAVDGPVRVEAHG
+428 G

-680 LDWTRDEAKFW
+680 LDWTRDEAKFS

-707 VMIVVS
+707 I
-713 NNPSMK
+713 
-719 NLHEHGQHYIMIVVS
+719 
-734 NLSITVY
+734 
-741 CTLTVTVLLL
+741 
-751 ANLHRRLVKDLH
+751 
-763 EHGQHYVMIVD
+763 MIVD

-876 GKYHCHSSTTVTAVP
+876 AVNLFRR
-891 LSQQYHCHTAVPL
+891 LSWR
-904 SQQYHFHSST
+904 S
-914 TVIQQYHCH
+914 
-923 SSTTVTA
+923 
-930 VPLSQQYHCHSST
+930 
-943 TVIAVPLSYSS
+943 
-954 TTVTAVPL
+954 
-962 SYSSTAVTAVPLSQQ
+962 
-977 YRCHSSTTVIQ
+977 
-988 QYHCHSS
+988 
-995 TTVIQQYH
+995 
-1003 CHTAVPLSQQY
+1003 
-1014 RCHSSTTVTAVP
+1014 
-1026 LSQQYHCHTAVPL
+1026 
-1039 SQQYHCHTAV
+1039 
-1049 SLSYSST
+1049 
-1056 TVIQQ
+1056 
-1061 YHCHSSTTVTA
+1061 
-1072 VPLSQQYHTAVLG
+1072 
-1085 TGETSLHSSC
+1085 
-1095 EFVPSPV
+1095 
-1102 VAFAVCLVCAAPR
+1102 
-1115 DSLQPAQSLCLSAM
+1115 
-1129 TLCASSQQHL
+1129 LCASSVQHL
-1139 CVAPVCCTCVLHLCV
+1139 GT
-1154 APVCCTCVLHLWLG
+1154 
-1168 KTDLHLC
+1168 
-1175 VAAVVGGSLSAM
+1175 
-1187 TLCASFQQHLCVA
+1187 
-1200 AVLCLSAMTL
+1200 
-1210 CASSQQHLCVAPVC
+1210 
-1224 CTCVL
+1224 
-1229 HLCVAP
+1229 
-1235 VCCTCA
+1235 
-1241 VVGGSLSAMTLCA
+1241 
-1254 SSQQLLSSH
+1254 H
-1263 YNLHNLYGH
+1263 YNLHSLFGLFH
-1272 FEIIASHNALVSIRG
+1272 ASSSRNALVSIRG

-1375 VQLSSLT
+1375 VQLSSP
-1382 TTTHWEQRYSFPLP
+1382 F
-1396 SHNHTTLGAKHTGSK
+1396 
-1411 GTAFLSLLTTTTHW
+1411 
-1425 EQIQLSSLTTTT
+1425 
-1437 HWEQRYSFPLSQ
+1437 
-1449 PQHTGS
+1449 
-1455 KGTAFFSL
+1455 
-1463 LTTTA
+1463 
-1468 HWEQRYSFPLS
+1468 
-1479 QPQHTGSKGTA
+1479 
-1490 FLSLLTT
+1490 
-1497 TTHWEQRYSSPLS
+1497 
-1510 QPQHTGSKGTAFLSL
+1510 
-1525 LTTTAHWEQRYSFP
+1525 
-1539 LSQPQHTGS
+1539 
-1548 KGKAFLSHNHN
+1548 SHNHN

-1583 LPSHNHNT
+1583 LPS
-1591 LGAKVQL
+1591 
-1598 SSLTTTTHWEQRY
+1598 
-1611 SFPLPSHNH
+1611 
-1620 STLGA
+1620 
-1625 KVQLS
+1625 
-1630 SLTTTTHWE
+1630 LTTTTHWE
-1639 QRYSSPLSQPQHT
+1639 QRYSSP
-1652 GSKGTAFLS
+1652 
-1661 LLTTT
+1661 
-1666 AHWEQRYSFP
+1666 
-1676 LPSLTTTTHWEQR
+1676 
-1689 YSSPLSQPQHTGSKG
+1689 
-1704 TAFLSLLT
+1704 
-1712 TTAHWEQR
+1712 
-1720 YSFPLSQPQHT
+1720 
-1731 GSKGKAFLSHNHNT
+1731 
-1745 LGAKV
+1745 
-1750 QLSSL
+1750 
-1755 TTTTHWEQ
+1755 
-1763 RYSFP
+1763 
-1768 LPSHNHNTLGAK
+1768 
-1780 VQLSSLTTTTHW
+1780 
-1792 EQRYSFPLP
+1792 
-1801 SHNHSTLGAKVQLS
+1801 
-1815 SLTTTT
+1815 
-1821 HWEQRYS
+1821 
-1828 SPLSQPQHTGSKG
+1828 
-1841 TAFLSLLTTTAHW
+1841 
-1854 EQRYSFPLPSHNHN
+1854 
-1868 TLGAKVQL
+1868 
-1876 SSPFSHNHSTLG
+1876 
-1888 AKVQLSSPFS
+1888 
-1898 KPQHTGSKGT
+1898 
-1908 ALLSHNH
+1908 
-1915 NTLGAKVQLSSPF
+1915 
-1928 SQPQHTGSKGT
+1928 
-1939 AFLSL
+1939 

-1993 SLLTTTTHW
+1993 S
-2002 EQRYSFPLP
+2002 
-2011 SHNHNTLGAKVQL
+2011 HNHNTLGAKVQL

-2035 GAKVQLSSPFSQPQ
+2035 GAKVQLSSPFS
-2049 HTGSKGT
+2049 
-2056 AFLSLLSQPQHTGSK
+2056 
-2071 GTAFLSLLTTTTHWE
+2071 
-2086 QRYSSPLSQ
+2086 
-2095 PQHTGSKGTAFLS
+2095 
-2108 LLTTTTHWE
+2108 
-2117 QRYSFPL
+2117 
-2124 PSLTTTTH
+2124 
-2132 WEQRYSFPLPSLTTT
+2132 
-2147 AHWEQRYSFPLPSH
+2147 H
-2161 NHSTL
+2161 NHNTL

-2329 FWDDGDTLGQ
+2329 FWDDGDTL
-2339 YLYLCN
+2339 
-2345 CVTVPVSVW
+2345 
-2354 VSTCYCDTVLLE
+2354 
-2366 AWGGL
+2366 
-2371 FWDDGN
+2371 
-2377 TLGQSHPSVMFVTV
+2377 
-2391 FWDMLGQ
+2391 
-2398 SHTSVMFVTVFW
+2398 
-2410 DTLGQ
+2410 
-2415 SHTSVMFV
+2415 
-2423 TVFWDDG
+2423 
-2430 DTLGTM
+2430 
-2436 GTRWVSI
+2436 
-2443 CVCLGQSHTSVMFV
+2443 
-2457 TVFWD
+2457 
-2462 DGDTLDTEGK
+2462 DTEGK

-2530 VQDAQEPHTVMAN
+2530 VQDAQ
-2543 KQAVDFSYVQD
+2543 
-2554 AQMLSLNNLTLP
+2554 MLSLNNLTLP

>member
-23 LKEDTSEESS
+23 LKEDTSEECS

-63 CEKCPHLKKE
+63 CEKFPHLKKE

-113 LCSYVHV
+113 LCS
-120 LPDVYLFMQVCMCY
+120 C
-134 LMFTCE
+134 
-140 FMQVCMCYLMFTCE
+140 
-154 FMQVCMCYLMFTCV
+154 
-168 FMQVCMCY
+168 
-176 LMFTC
+176 
-181 VFMQVCM
+181 
-188 CYLMFTCEFM
+188 
-198 QVCMCYLMFTCE
+198 
-210 FMQVCMCYL
+210 
-219 MFTCEFMQVCMCYLM
+219 
-234 FTCECMQVCMC
+234 QVCMC

-290 LAQGPTPP
+290 LAQGPTAP

-376 RDANQLSMV
+376 QDANQLSIV

-391 GRLHLVPVPARCKPA
+391 
-406 VDGPVRVEA
+406 
-415 HGRLHLVPVPARC
+415 
-428 KPAVDGPVRVEAHG
+428 G

-707 VMIVVS
+707 I
-713 NNPSMK
+713 
-719 NLHEHGQHYIMIVVS
+719 
-734 NLSITVY
+734 
-741 CTLTVTVLLL
+741 
-751 ANLHRRLVKDLH
+751 
-763 EHGQHYVMIVD
+763 MIVD

-876 GKYHCHSSTTVTAVP
+876 
-891 LSQQYHCHTAVPL
+891 
-904 SQQYHFHSST
+904 
-914 TVIQQYHCH
+914 
-923 SSTTVTA
+923 
-930 VPLSQQYHCHSST
+930 
-943 TVIAVPLSYSS
+943 
-954 TTVTAVPL
+954 
-962 SYSSTAVTAVPLSQQ
+962 
-977 YRCHSSTTVIQ
+977 
-988 QYHCHSS
+988 
-995 TTVIQQYH
+995 
-1003 CHTAVPLSQQY
+1003 
-1014 RCHSSTTVTAVP
+1014 
-1026 LSQQYHCHTAVPL
+1026 
-1039 SQQYHCHTAV
+1039 
-1049 SLSYSST
+1049 
-1056 TVIQQ
+1056 
-1061 YHCHSSTTVTA
+1061 
-1072 VPLSQQYHTAVLG
+1072 
-1085 TGETSLHSSC
+1085 
-1095 EFVPSPV
+1095 
-1102 VAFAVCLVCAAPR
+1102 
-1115 DSLQPAQSLCLSAM
+1115 
-1129 TLCASSQQHL
+1129 
-1139 CVAPVCCTCVLHLCV
+1139 
-1154 APVCCTCVLHLWLG
+1154 
-1168 KTDLHLC
+1168 
-1175 VAAVVGGSLSAM
+1175 
-1187 TLCASFQQHLCVA
+1187 
-1200 AVLCLSAMTL
+1200 
-1210 CASSQQHLCVAPVC
+1210 
-1224 CTCVL
+1224 
-1229 HLCVAP
+1229 
-1235 VCCTCA
+1235 A

-1375 VQLSSLT
+1375 
-1382 TTTHWEQRYSFPLP
+1382 
-1396 SHNHTTLGAKHTGSK
+1396 
-1411 GTAFLSLLTTTTHW
+1411 
-1425 EQIQLSSLTTTT
+1425 
-1437 HWEQRYSFPLSQ
+1437 
-1449 PQHTGS
+1449 
-1455 KGTAFFSL
+1455 
-1463 LTTTA
+1463 
-1468 HWEQRYSFPLS
+1468 
-1479 QPQHTGSKGTA
+1479 
-1490 FLSLLTT
+1490 
-1497 TTHWEQRYSSPLS
+1497 
-1510 QPQHTGSKGTAFLSL
+1510 
-1525 LTTTAHWEQRYSFP
+1525 
-1539 LSQPQHTGS
+1539 
-1548 KGKAFLSHNHN
+1548 
-1559 TLGAKV
+1559 
-1565 QLSSLT
+1565 
-1571 TTTHWEQRYSFP
+1571 
-1583 LPSHNHNT
+1583 
-1591 LGAKVQL
+1591 
-1598 SSLTTTTHWEQRY
+1598 
-1611 SFPLPSHNH
+1611 
-1620 STLGA
+1620 
-1625 KVQLS
+1625 
-1630 SLTTTTHWE
+1630 
-1639 QRYSSPLSQPQHT
+1639 
-1652 GSKGTAFLS
+1652 
-1661 LLTTT
+1661 
-1666 AHWEQRYSFP
+1666 
-1676 LPSLTTTTHWEQR
+1676 
-1689 YSSPLSQPQHTGSKG
+1689 
-1704 TAFLSLLT
+1704 
-1712 TTAHWEQR
+1712 
-1720 YSFPLSQPQHT
+1720 
-1731 GSKGKAFLSHNHNT
+1731 
-1745 LGAKV
+1745 
-1750 QLSSL
+1750 
-1755 TTTTHWEQ
+1755 
-1763 RYSFP
+1763 
-1768 LPSHNHNTLGAK
+1768 
-1780 VQLSSLTTTTHW
+1780 
-1792 EQRYSFPLP
+1792 
-1801 SHNHSTLGAKVQLS
+1801 
-1815 SLTTTT
+1815 
-1821 HWEQRYS
+1821 
-1828 SPLSQPQHTGSKG
+1828 
-1841 TAFLSLLTTTAHW
+1841 
-1854 EQRYSFPLPSHNHN
+1854 
-1868 TLGAKVQL
+1868 
-1876 SSPFSHNHSTLG
+1876 
-1888 AKVQLSSPFS
+1888 
-1898 KPQHTGSKGT
+1898 
-1908 ALLSHNH
+1908 
-1915 NTLGAKVQLSSPF
+1915 
-1928 SQPQHTGSKGT
+1928 
-1939 AFLSL
+1939 
-1944 LSQPQHTGSKGTA
+1944 
-1957 FLSLLSQPQHTGSK
+1957 
-1971 GTAFLSLL
+1971 
-1979 SQPQHTGSKGTAFL
+1979 
-1993 SLLTTTTHW
+1993 
-2002 EQRYSFPLP
+2002 
-2011 SHNHNTLGAKVQL
+2011 
-2024 SSPFSHNHNTL
+2024 
-2035 GAKVQLSSPFSQPQ
+2035 
-2049 HTGSKGT
+2049 
-2056 AFLSLLSQPQHTGSK
+2056 
-2071 GTAFLSLLTTTTHWE
+2071 
-2086 QRYSSPLSQ
+2086 
-2095 PQHTGSKGTAFLS
+2095 
-2108 LLTTTTHWE
+2108 
-2117 QRYSFPL
+2117 
-2124 PSLTTTTH
+2124 
-2132 WEQRYSFPLPSLTTT
+2132 
-2147 AHWEQRYSFPLPSH
+2147 
-2161 NHSTL
+2161 
-2166 GAKPQEPI
+2166 PQEPI

-2244 LEQGAT
+2244 LEQEAT

-2329 FWDDGDTLGQ
+2329 FWDDGDTL
-2339 YLYLCN
+2339 
-2345 CVTVPVSVW
+2345 
-2354 VSTCYCDTVLLE
+2354 
-2366 AWGGL
+2366 
-2371 FWDDGN
+2371 
-2377 TLGQSHPSVMFVTV
+2377 
-2391 FWDMLGQ
+2391 
-2398 SHTSVMFVTVFW
+2398 
-2410 DTLGQ
+2410 
-2415 SHTSVMFV
+2415 
-2423 TVFWDDG
+2423 
-2430 DTLGTM
+2430 
-2436 GTRWVSI
+2436 
-2443 CVCLGQSHTSVMFV
+2443 
-2457 TVFWD
+2457 
-2462 DGDTLDTEGK
+2462 DTEGK

-2487 SSQVMMSGF
+2487 SSQVTMSGF

-2530 VQDAQEPHTVMAN
+2530 I
-2543 KQAVDFSYVQD
+2543 QD